1 MSLVIFSHGRCLSYD
16 IGLDHPEAA
25 SRIHAIQDQLL
36 SSGLEFVVQQRDAT
50 PASIEQLYLAHDPA
64 YVDHVFDAVPDTGHI
79 WLDDDTQVNAKSL
92 NAALYSAG
100 SGINAVDLVMQQPDT
115 QAFCLIRP
123 PGHHAEYKAAKG
135 FCIFNNIAIAAA
147 YAMQQYDL
155 GRVLIVD
162 FDVHHGNGTEDIFQH
177 EPRVK
182 FFSSFQHQ
190 FYPYTDPVSHSPS
203 IVKMPLAAGTTGAL
217 YQQRFNE
224 EWLPLMQAFRPEL
237 VLVSAG
243 FDAHI
248 EDDMGQMKL
257 TELDY
262 LWLGQQLKQ
271 LADQFCG
278 GRLVSMLEGG
288 YEHSPLARSVVSYL
302 KGQL

>member
-16 IGLDHPEAA
+16 IGHDHPEAA
-25 SRIHAIQDQLL
+25 SRIHAVQDQLL
-36 SSGLEFVVQQRDAT
+36 SSGLEFVVQQRDAS
-50 PASIEQLYLAHDPA
+50 PASREQLCLAHCPA
-64 YVDHVFDAVPDTGHI
+64 YVDHVFDVIPDTGHI
-79 WLDDDTQVNAKSL
+79 WLDDDTQANAKSL

-100 SGINAVDLVMQQPDT
+100 SGINAVDLVMQHQDT

-147 YAMQQYDL
+147 YAMQQYGL
-155 GRVLIVD
+155 QRVLIVD
-162 FDVHHGNGTEDIFQH
+162 FDVHHGNGTEDIFQLD
-177 EPRVK
+177 PRVK
-182 FFSSFQHQ
+182 FFSSFQHP
-190 FYPYTDPVSHSPS
+190 FYPYTDPISHSPS
-203 IVKMPLAAGTTGAL
+203 IVKMPLAAGTSGAL
-217 YQQRFNE
+217 YQQRFTD
-224 EWLPLMQAFRPEL
+224 EWLPLMHEFQPEL
-237 VLVSAG
+237 ILVSAG

-271 LADQFCG
+271 LADSYCD

>member
-1 MSLVIFSHGRCLSYD
+1 MSLVIFSHHRCLSYD
-16 IGLDHPEAA
+16 IGHDHPEAA

-50 PASIEQLYLAHDPA
+50 QASKDQLCLAHQPA
-64 YVDHVFDAVPDTGHI
+64 YVEHIFASVPQTGHI
-79 WLDDDTQVNAKSL
+79 WLDDDTQATAKSL
-92 NAALYSAG
+92 HAALYSAG
-100 SGINAVDLVMQQPDT
+100 SGINAVDLVMQQPDA
-115 QAFCLIRP
+115 QAFCLVRP

-147 YAMQQYDL
+147 YAMQQYGL
-155 GRVLIVD
+155 QRVLIVD
-162 FDVHHGNGTEDIFQH
+162 FDVHHGNGTEDIFRH

-182 FFSSFQHQ
+182 FFSSFQHPY
-190 FYPYTDPVSHSPS
+190 YPYTDPVSDSPS
-203 IVKMPLAAGTTGAL
+203 IVKMPLTAGTSGPL
-217 YQQRFNE
+217 YQKRFTE
-224 EWLPLMQAFRPEL
+224 EWLPLMHEFKPEL

-248 EDDMGQMKL
+248 EDEMGQMKL
-257 TELDY
+257 TDLDY
-262 LWLGQQLKQ
+262 FWLGQQLKH
-271 LADQFCG
+271 LADQHCQ

>member
-1 MSLVIFSHGRCLSYD
+1 
-16 IGLDHPEAA
+16 
-25 SRIHAIQDQLL
+25 
-36 SSGLEFVVQQRDAT
+36 
-50 PASIEQLYLAHDPA
+50 
-64 YVDHVFDAVPDTGHI
+64 
-79 WLDDDTQVNAKSL
+79 
-92 NAALYSAG
+92 
-100 SGINAVDLVMQQPDT
+100 MQQQDT

-135 FCIFNNIAIAAA
+135 FCMFNNIAIAAA
-147 YAMQQYDL
+147 YAMQQYQL
-155 GRVLIVD
+155 QRVLIVD
-162 FDVHHGNGTEDIFQH
+162 FDVHHGNGTEDIFQQ

-182 FFSSFQHQ
+182 FFSSFQHP
-190 FYPYTDPVSHSPS
+190 FYPYTDSVSHSPS
-203 IVKMPLAAGTTGAL
+203 IVKMPLAAGTTGIL
-217 YQQRFNE
+217 YQQRFTQ
-224 EWLPLMQAFRPEL
+224 EWLPLMHEFQPEL

-243 FDAHI
+243 FDAHM

-271 LADQFCG
+271 IADQHCS

>member
-25 SRIHAIQDQLL
+25 SRIYAIQDQLL

-50 PASIEQLYLAHDPA
+50 PASMEQLYLAHDPA

-123 PGHHAEYKAAKG
+123 PGHHAEFRAAKG
-135 FCIFNNIAIAAA
+135 FCVFNNIAIAAA

-182 FFSSFQHQ
+182 FFSSFQHP
-190 FYPYTDPVSHSPS
+190 FYPYTDPVSHSSS

-217 YQQRFNE
+217 YQRRFNE
-224 EWLPLMQAFRPEL
+224 EWLPLMQAFQPEL

>member
-16 IGLDHPEAA
+16 IGHDHPEAA

-50 PASIEQLYLAHDPA
+50 QASKDQLCLAHQPA
-64 YVDHVFDAVPDTGHI
+64 YVEHIFTSVPQTGHI
-79 WLDDDTQVNAKSL
+79 WLDDDTQATAKSL
-92 NAALYSAG
+92 HAALYSAG
-100 SGINAVDLVMQQPDT
+100 SGINAVDLVMQQPDA
-115 QAFCLIRP
+115 QAFCLVRP

-147 YAMQQYDL
+147 YAMQQYGL
-155 GRVLIVD
+155 QRVLIVD
-162 FDVHHGNGTEDIFQH
+162 FDVHHGNGTEDIFRH

-182 FFSSFQHQ
+182 FFSSFQHPY
-190 FYPYTDPVSHSPS
+190 YPYTDPVSDSPS
-203 IVKMPLAAGTTGAL
+203 IVKMPLTAGTSGPL
-217 YQQRFNE
+217 YQKRFTE
-224 EWLPLMQAFRPEL
+224 EWLPLMHEFKPEL

-248 EDDMGQMKL
+248 EDEMGQMKL
-257 TELDY
+257 TDLDY
-262 LWLGQQLKQ
+262 FWLGQQLKH
-271 LADQFCG
+271 LAEQHCQ

>member
-1 MSLVIFSHGRCLSYD
+1 MSVVIFSHGRCLSYD

-25 SRIHAIQDQLL
+25 SRIHAVQDQLL
-36 SSGLEFVVQQRDAT
+36 SSGLEFVVQQRDAS
-50 PASIEQLYLAHDPA
+50 PARRDQLCLAHCAD
-64 YVDHVFDAVPDTGHI
+64 YVDHVFDLVPDTGHI
-79 WLDDDTQVNAKSL
+79 WLDDDTQATSKSL

-100 SGINAVDLVMQQPDT
+100 SGINAVDLVMQQQDT
-115 QAFCLIRP
+115 QVFCLIRP

-147 YAMQQYDL
+147 YAMQQYGL
-155 GRVLIVD
+155 ERVLIVD

-182 FFSSFQHQ
+182 FFSSFQHP
-190 FYPYTDPVSHSPS
+190 FYPYTDPISHSPS
-203 IVKMPLAAGTTGAL
+203 IVKMPLAAGTSGAL
-217 YQQRFNE
+217 YQQRFAE
-224 EWLPLMQAFRPEL
+224 EWLPLMHEFQPEL

-271 LADQFCG
+271 MADRYCS

-288 YEHSPLARSVVSYL
+288 YEHSALARSVVAYL